1 MNRPTTEPFLYAGD
15 PARFASVETAVARLV
30 RQERRRPTGYRLA
43 QFAAILAAIAA
54 WQVAVTFWLDPFFYS
69 TPAAVARRLVEWFT
83 IGTPIGS
90 IWVQILATL
99 QEALL
104 GFIVGGI
111 AGVVLGVIVGMS
123 RVLSDFLGPFI
134 RTADTVPRIVL
145 AALFFVWFGLGM
157 PSKVATVVVMVF
169 FAVFFDTFRGVQAI
183 DVAMIEDAEL
193 FGAGIVMRI
202 TTVILPLA
210 AAPIIAGLRSAVGLA
225 WIGAIVAEF
234 IGARKG
240 LGLLIH
246 HGQSTFDTAGIIA
259 GMIVVTAIAIS
270 GEALLAGLSKG
281 LRQAPAARSRALRM
295 RRRRAT
301 D

>member
-1 MNRPTTEPFLYAGD
+1 MNRATPQP
-15 PARFASVETAVARLV
+15 RFDAVELAVARLV
-30 RQERRRPTGYRLA
+30 RQERRRLTGYRAA
-43 QFAAILAAIAA
+43 QFATILAAIAA
-54 WQVAVTFWLDPFFYS
+54 WQIAVTFWLDPFFYS
-69 TPAAVARRLVEWFT
+69 SPVAVAQRLVEWFT

-104 GFIVGGI
+104 GFVLGGL
-111 AGVVLGVIVGMS
+111 AGVALGVMVGMS

-145 AALFFVWFGLGM
+145 AALFFVWFGLGL

-193 FGAGIVMRI
+193 FGAGLIVRI

-259 GMIVVTAIAIS
+259 GMIVITAIAVA
-270 GEALLAGLSKG
+270 GELILAGLSKG
-281 LRQAPAARSRALRM
+281 LRPAAVTRTLPART